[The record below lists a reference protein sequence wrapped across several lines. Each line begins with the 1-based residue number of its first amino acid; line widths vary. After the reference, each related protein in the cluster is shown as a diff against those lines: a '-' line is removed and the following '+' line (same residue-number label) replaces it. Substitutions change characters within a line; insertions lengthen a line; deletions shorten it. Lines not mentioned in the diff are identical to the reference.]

1 MAKKKARHLRICY
14 DKKLYMWYA
23 IEKQLL
29 PDMRFHKIIVFKH
42 KKRCEV
48 INFIEAQD
56 DV

>member
-29 PDMRFHKIIVFKH
+29 PDMRFH
-42 KKRCEV
+42 
-48 INFIEAQD
+48 NFIEAQD